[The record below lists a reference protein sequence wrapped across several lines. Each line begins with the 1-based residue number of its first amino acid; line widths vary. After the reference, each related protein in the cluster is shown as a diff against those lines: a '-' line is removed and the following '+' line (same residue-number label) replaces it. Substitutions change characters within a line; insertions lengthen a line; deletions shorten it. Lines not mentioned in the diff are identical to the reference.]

1 MTKGLLLVLVVAFGL
16 VGCAGLRQFPETSQD
31 TKALETLDE
40 EYNKALVKA
49 YGTVDEPKAVDATLR
64 RDIRNRLIEGRMA
77 VIDAHFKTF
86 EAGLVKENV
95 RVDFGLALVGIGVGA
110 AGSLVA
116 QTASQIL
123 SAVSGG
129 LAGAQAAYGKSVLY
143 DKALSALVAQMH
155 AGRKAIAAQI
165 FQRWAL
171 DIEKY
176 PMWMARTDL
185 DAYYFA
191 GSLPGAIL
199 STAADAKTK
208 EVQAD
213 AILLRSTTAVS
224 VSPAMFQRRAALVRS
239 VEALENPK
247 AKALLEQIAAQSA
260 DAKAFID
267 DQLPPAQRTAD
278 DGTKAKNVL
287 KRAVSETVKAPEDA
301 DMWQTAIGGL

>member
-1 MTKGLLLVLVVAFGL
+1 
-16 VGCAGLRQFPETSQD
+16 LRQFPETSQD

-40 EYNKALVKA
+40 EYNKALIKA
-49 YGTVDEPKAVDATLR
+49 YGTVDDPKAGDAALQKA
-64 RDIRNRLIEGRMA
+64 IRNRLIEGRMA

-95 RVDFGLALVGIGVGA
+95 RVDFGLALIGIGVGA

-129 LAGAQAAYGKSVLY
+129 IAGAQAAYGKSVLY

-155 AGRKAIAAQI
+155 AGRKTIAAHI
-165 FQRWAL
+165 FQRWTL

-199 STAADAKTK
+199 GTAADAKTK
-208 EVQAD
+208 EAQAD
-213 AILLRSTTAVS
+213 AIMLRPVTLEAVS
-224 VSPAMFQRRAALVRS
+224 DEMFRRREELGESVDKLGAAEAKDLVTKITGQFTEVQPIVSRQYPTKVRDADTQGEKAKKLLKILISDTVRS
-239 VEALENPK
+239 PG
-247 AKALLEQIAAQSA
+247 
-260 DAKAFID
+260 DAEK
-267 DQLPPAQRTAD
+267 
-278 DGTKAKNVL
+278 
-287 KRAVSETVKAPEDA
+287 
-301 DMWQTAIGGL
+301 WQGAIEGR